1 MRGRGD
7 LYQCGISASPC
18 FVQEVYGVIPLQ
30 RESLQR
36 GQLSQRTPWEEKEDQ
51 AEEQDG
57 TLLKQ
62 HSAERDHNQAFSQG
76 LHNYLPNK
84 GHFYITP
91 ILAWEGKMDCS
102 YSL

>member
-1 MRGRGD
+1 M
-7 LYQCGISASPC
+7 
-18 FVQEVYGVIPLQ
+18 VVGVLAGGGGCLQ
-30 RESLQR
+30 KGQR
-36 GQLSQRTPWEEKEDQ
+36 SQRTPWEEREDQ

-62 HSAERDHNQAFSQG
+62 HSAEGDCYQG

-91 ILAWEGKMDCS
+91 TLACAQKMDCRDS
-102 YSL
+102 EQIEGGAR